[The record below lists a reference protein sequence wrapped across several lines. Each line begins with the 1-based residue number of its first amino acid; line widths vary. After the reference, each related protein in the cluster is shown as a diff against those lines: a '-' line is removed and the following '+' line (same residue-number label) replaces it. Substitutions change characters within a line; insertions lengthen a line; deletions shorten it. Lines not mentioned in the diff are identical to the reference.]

1 MRVRVGVSACL
12 LGAPVRPEGG
22 NKRDAWIVEVLE
34 PFVEMVPVCPEVEL
48 GLGVPRERI
57 HLERVGSSLRLLS
70 NETRRD
76 LTDAMERFARER
88 VQALRGLG
96 LSGYVLK
103 SKSPSCAKDSE
114 LGPGLFARELFSRLP
129 GLVVEDEARL
139 QDPLIRARFL
149 ERLLIF
155 PSTTAPASGS

>member
-1 MRVRVGVSACL
+1 
-12 LGAPVRPEGG
+12 
-22 NKRDAWIVEVLE
+22 
-34 PFVEMVPVCPEVEL
+34 MVPVCPEVEL

-57 HLERVGSSLRLLS
+57 HLERAGGRLVLLS

-88 VQALRGLG
+88 VEALRGLG
-96 LSGYVLK
+96 LRGYVLK

-114 LGPGLFARELFSRLP
+114 LGPGLFARELFSQLP

-139 QDPLIRARFL
+139 QDPLVRAEFL
-149 ERLLIF
+149 ARLIF
-155 PSTTAPASGS
+155 PSTGPPASGS